1 MRFSHF
7 FIKRPIF
14 AIVLSVLLTLVGA
27 VAAFKLPISEFPE
40 IVPPTVTV
48 KASYPGASAQELA
61 ETVAAPIEQE
71 LNGVDGMLYLSSQ
84 SVGDGKLTISVVF
97 KSGSN
102 VDEAQALVQN
112 RVAAAESRLP
122 DEVRRLGVVVKKAS
136 PDQLM
141 VVMFVSP
148 KGTHDQQYIS
158 NFVSAKVRDAI
169 ARIDGVGDIY
179 TRGARDFS
187 MRIWLDPARVA
198 ALGLTG
204 PEVIAAIRRAN
215 VQVAAGVLNQPP
227 SDAAGAYQLQ
237 VQTQGRL
244 RDVDEFNSIVV
255 AAPDSGGVVRLRD
268 VARVE
273 LGAQDYTETGFVDD
287 QTAVAFSISQKP
299 GSNALATADQ
309 VLAQLDKLK
318 GEFPEDLS
326 YHAYYNPTEFIRASI
341 AKVRDTIFEAAVLV
355 CIAVLLFLGSWRAAV
370 IPILA
375 IPVSLIGTFA
385 VMAGLGYSLNTLSLF
400 GLVLAIGVVV
410 DDAIVVVENVERHME
425 AGLSPPEAACRA
437 MGEVGFALIAI
448 ALVLVAVFVPTAFID
463 GISGAFYRQFA
474 VTIATSTVISALVSL
489 TLSPA
494 LAALLLKP
502 QRHPA
507 QHCSTCPTDASLGG
521 RWMRLF
527 NRNFGRLSSRYVQ
540 LTGFTL
546 SRRWLMLPLYVGL
559 LVLTVWR
566 LAATPTGFV
575 PQLDRGYAIVS
586 IQLPPGST
594 LARTTD
600 VTHDAAQRLLKLAG
614 VAHTAA
620 FAGTDGA
627 TFTSAPNAA
636 VIFTIFKDFAERRDD
651 QLDGPAML
659 AAMRKTL
666 APIGNAR
673 VMVIPPPSVRGIG
686 TGGGF
691 KLQLRDI
698 NGQGPQALQAVARDM
713 VEQASKLPSVAGAF
727 TPFNAM
733 TPQVKV
739 NVDRTKAEMLGV
751 SLSSVN
757 ETLQTY
763 LGSVFV
769 NDMNL
774 MGRVWRV
781 TAQADAP
788 YRRGV
793 DDMAALKIRS
803 SNGAM
808 VPLGSLATFAQT
820 TAPYR
825 VPRYNLYPTAEVQG
839 STKPGYS
846 TGDTI
851 AALEQM
857 LAARLPSG
865 FDYEWT
871 ELALQEKQAGS
882 STWVALGMAV
892 VCVYLLLAALFE
904 SWLLPFSVVL
914 IVPLCVLAALA
925 GVSWRGLDNN
935 VLTQIGVVV
944 LIGLAAKNAI
954 LIVEFAR
961 QAFADGASARDAAVA
976 AARTRLR
983 PILMTSLA
991 FLMGALPLVFSS
1003 GAGAEMRRSM
1013 GTAVFTGML
1022 GVTVFG
1028 LLFTPLFFSLL
1039 TRRRQTG
1046 TDSSLQL
1053 VGAQA

>member
-1 MRFSHF
+1 MRFSHY
-7 FIKRPIF
+7 FISRPVF
-14 AIVLSVLLTLVGA
+14 AIVLSILLTLIGA
-27 VAAFKLPISEFPE
+27 VAAFKLPLSEFPE

-48 KASYPGASAQELA
+48 KASYPGASAQEIA

-84 SVGDGKLTISVVF
+84 SVGDGKLNISVVF
-97 KSGSN
+97 KPGTN
-102 VDEAQALVQN
+102 VDEAQSLVQN
-112 RVAAAESRLP
+112 RVAIAESRLP
-122 DEVRRLGVVVKKAS
+122 EEVRRLGVAVKKAS

-158 NFVSAKVRDAI
+158 NFVSAKVKDSL
-169 ARIDGVGDIY
+169 ARVDGVGEIF

-198 ALGLTG
+198 SMGLTA
-204 PEVIAAIRRAN
+204 PEVIAAIRRSN
-215 VQVAAGVLNQPP
+215 VQVPAGVLNQPP
-227 SDAAGAYQLQ
+227 GGSDGAFQ
-237 VQTQGRL
+237 VQVQAQGRL
-244 RDVDEFNSIVV
+244 RDVDEFKSIVV
-255 AAPDSGGVVRLRD
+255 AAHPDGGVVRLRD

-273 LGAQDYTETGFVDD
+273 MGAQDYTESGFVDD
-287 QTAVAFSISQKP
+287 QTAVALSVSQRP
-299 GSNALATADQ
+299 GSNALATADR
-309 VLAQLDKLK
+309 VLAQLEQLK
-318 GEFPEDLS
+318 GEFPDDLT

-341 AKVRDTIFEAAVLV
+341 DKVRDTIFEAALLV
-355 CIAVLLFLGSWRAAV
+355 SLAVLLFLGSWRAAV

-400 GLVLAIGVVV
+400 GLVLAIGIVV

-425 AGLSPPEAACRA
+425 AGLSPAEAARRS
-437 MGEVGFALIAI
+437 MNEVGFALIAI

-463 GISGAFYRQFA
+463 GISGMFYQQFA
-474 VTIATSTVISALVSL
+474 VTIAASTVISAMVSL

-502 QRHPA
+502 RHG
-507 QHCSTCPTDASLGG
+507 QHGHGLGG
-521 RWMRLF
+521 RWMAAF
-527 NRNFGRLSSRYVQ
+527 NRGFGRLSGRYVQ
-540 LTGFTL
+540 LAGYTV
-546 SRRWLMLPLYVGL
+546 SRRWLMLPLYIGLVG
-559 LVLTVWR
+559 LTVWR
-566 LAATPTGFV
+566 FAVTPTGFV

-594 LARTTD
+594 LARTTE
-600 VTHDAAQRLLKLAG
+600 VTHEAAQRLLKQPG

-636 VIFTIFKDFAERRDD
+636 VIFTMFKDFKERVRHE
-651 QLDGPAML
+651 LDGPAML

-666 APIGNAR
+666 APISDAR

-691 KLQLRDI
+691 KLQIRDI
-698 NGQGPQALQAVARDM
+698 SGQGPQALQAVARDL
-713 VEQASKLPSVAGAF
+713 VQHASKLPSVTGVF

-733 TPQVKV
+733 TPQIKV
-739 NVDRTKAEMLGV
+739 DVDRTKAALLGV
-751 SLSSVN
+751 SVDRVN

-763 LGSVFV
+763 MGSVFV

-788 YRRGV
+788 YRRNV
-793 DDMAALKIRS
+793 DDLAALKTRAT
-803 SNGAM
+803 NGAM
-808 VPLGSLATFAQT
+808 VPLGSLASFQQT

-839 STKPGYS
+839 STKPGFS
-846 TGDTI
+846 TGEAI
-851 AALEQM
+851 AAMESLLE
-857 LAARLPSG
+857 ARLPAG

-882 STWVALGMAV
+882 STWVALVLAV
-892 VCVYLLLAALFE
+892 VFVYLLLAALFE
-904 SWLLPFSVVL
+904 SWLLPLSVVL
-914 IVPLCVLAALA
+914 IVPMCVLAALA

-935 VLTQIGVVV
+935 VLTQIGIVV

-961 QAFADGASARDAAVA
+961 QALSAGSTPREAAIA

-991 FLMGALPLVFSS
+991 FLMGALPLVFST
-1003 GAGAEMRRSM
+1003 GPGAEMRQSM
-1013 GTAVFTGML
+1013 GTAVFSGMI

-1028 LLFTPLFFSLL
+1028 LLFTPLFFTLL
-1039 TRRRQTG
+1039 ARRGKASTEKKPQAI
-1046 TDSSLQL
+1046 
-1053 VGAQA
+1053 GAQV

>member
-7 FIKRPIF
+7 FVRRPIF
-14 AIVLSVLLTLVGA
+14 AIVLSILLTLVGA
-27 VAAFKLPISEFPE
+27 VAALKLPISEFPE

-48 KASYPGASAQELA
+48 KASYPGASAQEIA

-84 SVGDGKLTISVVF
+84 SVGDGKLAINVVF
-97 KSGSN
+97 KPGTN
-102 VDEAQALVQN
+102 VDEAQSLVQN
-112 RVAAAESRLP
+112 RVSIAESRLP
-122 DEVRRLGVVVKKAS
+122 EEVRRLGVSIKKAS

-158 NFVSAKVRDAI
+158 NFVSGKVKDSLSQLE
-169 ARIDGVGDIY
+169 GVGDIY

-187 MRIWLDPARVA
+187 MRIWLDPTRVA
-198 ALGLTG
+198 SLGLTA
-204 PEVIAAIRRAN
+204 PEVIAAVRRAN

-227 SDAAGAYQLQ
+227 AGSDGAYQVQ
-237 VQTQGRL
+237 VQAQGRL
-244 RDVDEFNSIVV
+244 HDVEEFKSIVV
-255 AAPDSGGVVRLRD
+255 ATAANGGIVRLRD

-273 LGAQDYTETGFVDD
+273 MGAQDYTESGFVDD
-287 QTAVAFSISQKP
+287 QNAVAFSISQKP

-309 VLAQLDKLK
+309 ILAQLEKLK
-318 GEFPEDLS
+318 TEFPQDLAF
-326 YHAYYNPTEFIRASI
+326 HAYYNPTEFIRASI
-341 AKVRDTIFEAAVLV
+341 DKVKDTILEAAVLV
-355 CIAVLLFLGSWRAAV
+355 SFAVLLFLGSWRAAV

-375 IPVSLIGTFA
+375 IPVSLVGTFA

-400 GLVLAIGVVV
+400 GLVLAIGIVV
-410 DDAIVVVENVERHME
+410 DDAIVVVENVERHIE
-425 AGLSPPEAACRA
+425 EGLSPAEAACRG
-437 MGEVGFALIAI
+437 MSEVGFALIAI

-463 GISGAFYRQFA
+463 GISGMFYRQFA
-474 VTIATSTVISALVSL
+474 VTIAASTVISALVSL

-494 LAALLLKP
+494 LAAMLLKP
-502 QRHPA
+502 KQTIH
-507 QHCSTCPTDASLGG
+507 QQGLGG
-521 RWMRLF
+521 KWTGAF
-527 NRNFGRLSSRYVQ
+527 NRTFGRLSGRYVQ

-546 SRRWLMLPLYVGL
+546 SRRWLMLPLYLGLVGL
-559 LVLTVWR
+559 TAWR
-566 LAATPTGFV
+566 LAVTPTGFV

-594 LARTTD
+594 LERTTE
-600 VTHDAAQRLLKLAG
+600 VAHEAAQRLLKQAG

-627 TFTSAPNAA
+627 TFTSSPNAA
-636 VIFTIFKDFAERRDD
+636 VIFTIFKDFKDRARD

-666 APIGNAR
+666 APISNAK
-673 VMVIPPPSVRGIG
+673 VMVIPPPAVRGIG

-691 KLQLRDI
+691 KLQIRDI
-698 NGQGPQALQAVARDM
+698 RGQGPQALQAVARDIADK
-713 VEQASKLPSVAGAF
+713 ASRLPSVAGAF

-733 TPQVKV
+733 TPQIKV
-739 NVDRTKAEMLGV
+739 DVDRSKSALLGV
-751 SLSSVN
+751 SPDRVS
-757 ETLQTY
+757 EALQSY
-763 LGSVFV
+763 MGSVFV

-788 YRRGV
+788 FRRNQ
-793 DDMAALKIRS
+793 DDLAGLQIRS

-808 VPLGSLATFAQT
+808 VPLGSLASFQQT

-839 STKPGYS
+839 STKPGFS
-846 TGDTI
+846 TGETI
-851 AALEQM
+851 AAMESMMEAQM
-857 LAARLPSG
+857 PAG

-882 STWVALGMAV
+882 STWVALTLAV
-892 VCVYLLLAALFE
+892 LFVYLLLAALFE
-904 SWLLPFSVVL
+904 SWWLPLSVVL
-914 IVPLCVLAALA
+914 IVPMCILAALA
-925 GVSWRGLDNN
+925 GVTWRGLDNN
-935 VLTQIGVVV
+935 VLTQIGIVV

-961 QAFADGASARDAAVA
+961 QAHAEGATPREAAIA
-976 AARTRLR
+976 AARSRLR

-991 FLMGALPLVFSS
+991 FLMGSLPLVFST
-1003 GAGAEMRRSM
+1003 GPGAEMRQSV
-1013 GTAVFTGML
+1013 GTAVFSGMI
-1022 GVTVFG
+1022 GVTLFG
-1028 LLFTPLFFSLL
+1028 LLFTPLFFTLL
-1039 TRRRQTG
+1039 TRE
-1046 TDSSLQL
+1046 SSLAAGETSPQTA
-1053 VGAQA
+1053 GAQA